1 MTEVQNIGKID
12 IKMKKGSFDWLE
24 DYNSL
29 KPTIY
34 KLKENSRTKIIFN
47 KVIQRIMKQNIM

>member
-12 IKMKKGSFDWLE
+12 IKIKKGSFDWLE

-47 KVIQRIMKQNIM
+47 KVI